1 MDPYQ
6 ANVELGFSSDER
18 NYQFTADILKPIG
31 ATIIRLMTN
40 NPEKISDLQ
49 QVGIDAVERIPIET
63 SPQKENQ
70 GYLKIKKISFI
81 IIYQYKKRAKD
92 DNF

>member
-18 NYQFTADILKPIG
+18 NYQITADILKPIG

-63 SPQKENQ
+63 SPQK
-70 GYLKIKKISFI
+70 
-81 IIYQYKKRAKD
+81 
-92 DNF
+92 